1 MSFIYLQQFVECA
14 VGVLYRTDPGLPGS
28 ACLSLQLT
36 SSTRWC
42 DYSSVLSG
50 AWVVPPSPS
59 PRCSV
64 EEGSVEDS
72 VAFVLQNFAEMNKLW
87 VRMQHQGHSRE
98 KTRREKERLE
108 LKILVGTNLVR
119 LSELDGVNTEMYQKV
134 RGGRVKGGE
143 VGQ

>member
-1 MSFIYLQQFVECA
+1 M
-14 VGVLYRTDPGLPGS
+14 
-28 ACLSLQLT
+28 
-36 SSTRWC
+36 
-42 DYSSVLSG
+42 
-50 AWVVPPSPS
+50 
-59 PRCSV
+59 
-64 EEGSVEDS
+64 EDS

-134 RGGRVKGGE
+134 RGGRVKGGV
-143 VGQ
+143 VGG